1 MFLGE
6 VCMTISLKLLGSD
19 KGIEQQLVASL
30 VDEVNAVLIA
40 KSKSLESQIKQLI
53 PIWIGSQPEMASLR
67 ASGPNTLSAHFGL
80 PVGTGDSAVDSIIT
94 SVAQSTVLEIKKVTK
109 KRLGVKG
116 VPVITISF
124 QPATF
129 QNLLSLGAGKY
140 TSENGS
146 AIPWL
151 EWLFT
156 LGDTP
161 IVVGYEY
168 LPGLGGRSGG
178 GIMVGGSLW
187 RVPPEFSGTLSNNF
201 ITRALDNRQKDIERI
216 FRRVLN

>member
-1 MFLGE
+1 
-6 VCMTISLKLLGSD
+6 MTISLKLLGSD
-19 KGIEQQLVASL
+19 KNIEKQLAASL
-30 VDEVNAVLIA
+30 ADEVNAILIA
-40 KSKSLESQIKQLI
+40 KSKSIESQIKQLI
-53 PIWIGSQPEMASLR
+53 PIWIVSQPEMLSLGS
-67 ASGPNTLSAHFGL
+67 SGPNTLSANFGL
-80 PVGTGDSAVDSIIT
+80 PVGMGLSAVDSIIN
-94 SVAQSTVLEIKKVTK
+94 SVVRSTVVEVKKVTK
-109 KRLGVKG
+109 RRLGVKG
-116 VPVITISF
+116 VPVVTISF
-124 QPATF
+124 QPASF

-151 EWLFT
+151 EWLLT

-187 RVPPEFSGTLSNNF
+187 RVPPQFSGTSANNF

-216 FRRVLN
+216 FRRVLS